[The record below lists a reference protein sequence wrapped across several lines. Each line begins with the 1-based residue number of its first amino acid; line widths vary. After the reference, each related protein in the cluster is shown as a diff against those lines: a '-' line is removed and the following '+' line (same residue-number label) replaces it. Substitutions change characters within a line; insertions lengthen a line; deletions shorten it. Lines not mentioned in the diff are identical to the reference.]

1 MMGYI
6 LTGGT
11 YSLEKYLPILEQ
23 RLTNFPDQTDLIML
37 KEYVKDDRYMQYKM
51 IARFLPLSQAEG
63 ISLLRAFI
71 EDEKGVAN
79 LISEAG
85 EYQVEELTEVFMEK
99 AKAYFEDDNF
109 IDAAATIFSIV
120 MAIEPELPNEPY
132 QGYIYHCILENAFDF
147 LKQIAAN
154 AIDDS
159 IAKQLFKMT
168 EQNWIL
174 LNKGNRFYEESWLN
188 LLGDLAAY
196 PQSAHNIHP
205 NSK

>member
-1 MMGYI
+1 MGYI

-11 YSLEKYLPILEQ
+11 YLLEKYLPILEQ
-23 RLTNFPDQTDLIML
+23 RLAGFPDQVDLILL
-37 KEYVKDDRYMQYKM
+37 KEYVIDDRSMQYKM
-51 IARFLPLSQAEG
+51 IVRFLSLSQAEG
-63 ISLLRAFI
+63 TSLMKGFI
-71 EDEKGVAN
+71 EDEKGEAN
-79 LISEAG
+79 LISESG
-85 EYQVEELTEVFMEK
+85 EQKVEELADVFMEK
-99 AKAYFEDDNF
+99 ARAYFEDGNF
-109 IDAAATIFSIV
+109 IDAAATIYSIV
-120 MAIEPELPNEPY
+120 MAIEPELPNVSY

-147 LKQIAAN
+147 LMEIAASN
-154 AIDDS
+154 IDDS

-196 PQSAHNIHP
+196 PQSAHNVHS